1 MAPSDTRST
10 RPYHSELR
18 AEQARD
24 TRRRILDAAVQ
35 LIASS
40 PAEWSIPSVADAA
53 GVSIPTIYR
62 HFGDKAGLV
71 DAVVPHVGER
81 LGFRPRS
88 LPTDL
93 DEMSGLV
100 SELFHH
106 YDQADPLIR
115 AALASG
121 RNPMRSESV
130 DVRMNLLRQ
139 FFSQVRPDLPS
150 DVTDSLARVAVI
162 LTCSE
167 ALRLWQ
173 DRFDLGVDEVA
184 DQVAVAIR
192 AMVAASSS

>member
-1 MAPSDTRST
+1 MTKSDTTRSY
-10 RPYHSELR
+10 RSEVR

-35 LIASS
+35 LIAAN
-40 PAEWSIPSVADAA
+40 PTEWSIPMVADAA
-53 GVSIPTIYR
+53 EVSVPTVYR

-81 LGFRPRS
+81 LGFQPRQ
-88 LPTDL
+88 LPADL
-93 DEMSGLV
+93 DDMSGLV

-121 RNPMRSESV
+121 KNPMRAESV
-130 DVRMNLLRQ
+130 EVRMNLLLQ
-139 FFSQVRPDLPS
+139 FVAEVRPDLPPH
-150 DVTDSLARVAVI
+150 VADSLARVVVI

-173 DRFDLGVDEVA
+173 DRFDLSVDEVA
-184 DQVAVAIR
+184 DHVSGAIG
-192 AMVAASSS
+192 AMVVGSTA